1 MQLKKPLFPCPC
13 CGYLVFEE
21 GPGSYAHCPICEWRD
36 DVSQLRFART
46 SGANHVSLIEA
57 QANFARFGVSDLS
70 RQHRA
75 RRPNESEQRDP
86 AWRPLDVAKDEIE
99 EPIEGVEY
107 GLTYPKDMTELYYWR
122 R

>member
-13 CGYLVFEE
+13 CGYLVFTD
-21 GPGSYAHCPICEWRD
+21 GPGSYDLCPICTWED
-36 DVSQLRFART
+36 DLSQLRFART
-46 SGANHVSLIEA
+46 CGANHVNLIEA
-57 QANFARFGVSDLS
+57 QTNFARFGNSDLG
-70 RQHRA
+70 QLVRA

-99 EPIEGVEY
+99 EQIEGVDY